1 MIAAV
6 MRELG
11 SRGGTVRREAVPG
24 HDDTGPKNGA
34 RTEGRAGPLGKA
46 SEGQAEEG
54 VVLQLSLGHDRVGVG
69 PGL

>member
-1 MIAAV
+1 M
-6 MRELG
+6 
-11 SRGGTVRREAVPG
+11 PG